1 MYFQIIR
8 DTKLIGCILILTL
21 KIKQKCEIYVHI
33 CFLTIIKEHLK
44 AWKLG
49 FFLKFLRHVPWDI
62 SLIKFTQLIFTL
74 VQEMST
80 IKSYIFI
87 FILLFND
94 IKNI

>member
-44 AWKLG
+44 AWKL
-49 FFLKFLRHVPWDI
+49 FLKFLRHVPWDI
-62 SLIKFTQLIFTL
+62 SLIKIYPVDFHI
-74 VQEMST
+74 ST
-80 IKSYIFI
+80 RNVYYQVLHIYFHFVI
-87 FILLFND
+87 
-94 IKNI
+94 